1 MVWGPTEDTGCW
13 PALSGVSGLRGDERA
28 SYGEPGAHFVG
39 ICWRGHHGF
48 KDQSVSAA
56 LRAGPLPSALSP
68 GRQPLPSFENSLLI
82 LTVRQ
87 SFLCLNSV
95 TPVMAEPT
103 ASALRSPPGADCRL
117 SPAPGEALP
126 ALVPSPPG
134 ALSTGVHLRAY
145 PLHNSSGVPDS

>member
-39 ICWRGHHGF
+39 ICWRGHRGF

-68 GRQPLPSFENSLLI
+68 GRQPLPSLENSLLI

-103 ASALRSPPGADCRL
+103 ASALRSLLGQTAVCPLPPGR
-117 SPAPGEALP
+117 
-126 ALVPSPPG
+126 PSPLWCHLHQ
-134 ALSTGVHLRAY
+134 AL
-145 PLHNSSGVPDS
+145 